1 MLTKLLEELKQNDDL
16 KTVTVGQI
24 KPTDSLV
31 VHIFNDDVANPKRL
45 QILDSAEPEDAP
57 TLTVAVNQNPT
68 AHVAD
73 FPIPDGLFA
82 CLSSSPKQA
91 ITCAGST
98 NSTVVKLSEDDLFDF
113 VIGNA
118 SYTDKTLSE
127 MKAILATNNLD
138 LVPMI
143 NSNLVNPVPELSPV
157 GAGPTIQWHTSFATG
172 TTVFKIN
179 DVLWEGSEYELPN
192 GLSYAYMP
200 TNPGAKAVV
209 TNGGTELIKLEMSTD
224 GGSHASFY
232 YSPTNEGENDI
243 NQVNTAWQL
252 FDQDGALIDV
262 TNIASHQN
270 PPAFGDMTDDQTDYG
285 VRFYKL
291 ICYLSPEG

>member
-1 MLTKLLEELKQNDDL
+1 MLTKLLEELKQGGTL
-16 KTVTVGQI
+16 TPVTSGQI
-24 KPTDSLV
+24 DNNDSLV
-31 VHIFNDDVANPKRL
+31 LHIFNDDTVNNKRI
-45 QILDSAEPEDAP
+45 QVIDSTTPEDAP
-57 TLTVAVNQNPT
+57 DLTVAANQNPT

-73 FPIPDGLFA
+73 YPVEDGLFA

-113 VIGNA
+113 AIGNA

-157 GAGPTIQWHTSFATG
+157 GAGPTIKWHTSFSTG

-179 DVLWEGSEYELPN
+179 DVLWEGSVYELPN

-209 TNGGTELIKLEMSTD
+209 TNSGTELIKLEMSTD

-270 PPAFGDMTDDQTDYG
+270 PPAFGDMTDDQNDYG

-291 ICYLSPEG
+291 ICYLSPED